1 MKRISLVP
9 FLLAVSLQMW
19 LPAPAAQAQS
29 AMAPSVLALMPQ
41 VQAELSRRGLTE
53 TEVRMRLMAN
63 GIDLDRIP
71 PVELPQYQA
80 RILRIVEELQAEKE
94 GVGQSA
100 TPSTAVMPRSMSGNP
115 NPPPRPVLN
124 RPSRDIY
131 GHELFSDQGLD
142 IFQTTD
148 GARAPGSYVLG
159 AGDQIRV
166 TIFGTS
172 QADLLMEINEEGF
185 VQPTGMPKIFLQGL
199 SLDRARA
206 LLQQRFTSFYT
217 FRAEQFAVTLQ
228 TSRTITVNVFGETTL
243 RGSFTVS
250 ALNTAIHALVAAG
263 GPTEIGS
270 VRNIQII
277 RGAERRTLDLY
288 ALMSDPTAAFRFD
301 LQLNDLVHVP
311 VAQRLVRVAGAV
323 NRPMRYELTDT
334 ETLADLIRF
343 AGGVKADAYPDFVQI
358 QRYELGEL
366 RLLEFDLGPVLRGER
381 RVEMVNGD
389 EVRIRSVSPRVEKQV
404 SSVGSIY
411 YPGSFGFQPGMTA
424 GDLVRLSGGLTPSAS
439 DVAYVERR
447 SLADTT
453 RAEYLPVNLRTAAG
467 MTFALEANDRLTIYD
482 RTLFGLV
489 GDVKITG
496 AVKQDAQLVYN
507 PNLTLA
513 DLFLAAGGFDLGAA
527 LNRVEVF
534 RVHFY
539 PDRPQQLQQ
548 LTLEVDSLYQ
558 VVGGTGSGFRL
569 QPYDQVV
576 VRRTPGFVRSRSIEL
591 NGEVTYPGV
600 YVLENRQTRL
610 SDILKM
616 AGGLRDEA
624 DPKAIR
630 LFRTYRNRG
639 FVISDLSKA
648 LANPGDDR
656 HDPVLFNGDVITI
669 PRRENVVSF
678 RPEGMRF
685 AYYASDDTTAVDEG
699 LVFTFQGRKSARW
712 YIQNLGGGFNEDAD
726 RWSVTVTLP
735 NGEVRGTKRTFFF
748 FKNYPVVEPGST
760 IALRMKPESV
770 LMEEKKAVDWDQV
783 YNRTIQTTTTL
794 LTLLILSRQL

>member
-1 MKRISLVP
+1 MKRISLA
-9 FLLAVSLQMW
+9 FLLLTMSLVVW
-19 LPAPAAQAQS
+19 APAAHAQS
-29 AMAPSVLALMPQ
+29 MSPSVLSLMPQ
-41 VQAELSRRGLTE
+41 VQAELSKRGLTE
-53 TEVRMRLMAN
+53 TEVRSRLMAN
-63 GIDLDRIP
+63 GIDVDRIP
-71 PVELPQYQA
+71 PAELPQYQSRIM
-80 RILRIVEELQAEKE
+80 RILEELQAEKE
-94 GVGQSA
+94 GI
-100 TPSTAVMPRSMSGNP
+100 TPSVSTVPVAETRADNPTPEPRRAIVKP
-115 NPPPRPVLN
+115 D
-124 RPSRDIY
+124 RDIY
-131 GHELFSDQGLD
+131 GHELFSDQGLE

-159 AGDQIRV
+159 AGDQIRI

-172 QADLLMEINEEGF
+172 QADLLMEINEDGF

-206 LLQQRFTSFYT
+206 MLQQRLSSFYT
-217 FRAEQFAVTLQ
+217 FRSEQFVVTLQ

-243 RGSFTVS
+243 RGSFTIS

-270 VRNIQII
+270 VRNIQLI
-277 RGAERRTLDLY
+277 RGGERRTLDLY

-311 VAQRLVRVAGAV
+311 VAQRQVRVVGAV
-323 NRPMRYELTDT
+323 NRPMRYELTGT

-358 QRYELGEL
+358 QRFDQGEV
-366 RLLEFDLGPVLRGER
+366 RLLEFELGPVLRGER
-381 RVEMVNGD
+381 RVELVNGD

-411 YPGSFGFQPGMTA
+411 YPGSFGFMPGMTT

-467 MTFALEANDRLTIYD
+467 MAFVLDANDRLTVYD

-496 AVKQDAQLVYN
+496 AVKQSAELVFS
-507 PNLTLA
+507 PTLTLA
-513 DLFLAAGGFDLGAA
+513 DVMKSAGGFDLGAA

-534 RVHFY
+534 RVNFY
-539 PDRPQQLQQ
+539 LDRPQQMEQ

-569 QPYDQVV
+569 QPYDQIM
-576 VRRTPGFVRSRSIEL
+576 VRRIPGFTRSRSVEL

-600 YVLENRQTRL
+600 YVLENFETRL
-610 SDILKM
+610 SDILKR
-616 AGGLRDEA
+616 AGGLRGEA

-630 LFRTYRNRG
+630 LFRTFKNRG

-656 HDPVLFNGDVITI
+656 HDPILFNGDVITI

-685 AYYASDDTTAVDEG
+685 AFVSLDDMEVYEDLA
-699 LVFTFQGRKSARW
+699 FTFQGRKSARW
-712 YIQNLGGGFNEDAD
+712 YIQNLGGGFADDAD

-735 NGEVRGTKRTFFF
+735 NGEVRGTKRAFFF
-748 FKNYPVVEPGST
+748 FKNYPAVEPGST
-760 IALRMKPESV
+760 IALRMKPEALV
-770 LMEEKKAVDWDQV
+770 QEDKKPVDWDQI
-783 YNRTIQTTTTL
+783 YNRSIQTTTTL